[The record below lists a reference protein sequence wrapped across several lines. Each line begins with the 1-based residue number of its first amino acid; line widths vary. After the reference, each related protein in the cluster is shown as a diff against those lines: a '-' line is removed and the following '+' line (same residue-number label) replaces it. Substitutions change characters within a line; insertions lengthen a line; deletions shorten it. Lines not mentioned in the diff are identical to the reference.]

1 MSCVVYLRL
10 YLPDLKDHIIIIII
24 YNVLICKT
32 LE

>member
-10 YLPDLKDHIIIIII
+10 YLPDLKDHIIIII